1 MQKLSKPELL
11 EKCCE
16 CGITK
21 CKSKTKSQLIELI
34 ENKTKN
40 EECKYETIDTNT
52 NNNFEKNIK

>member
-1 MQKLSKPELL
+1 MQKLSKTELL
-11 EKCCE
+11 EKCRE

-40 EECKYETIDTNT
+40 
-52 NNNFEKNIK
+52 